1 LPLFNYWNDF
11 RHRGHATGDHP
22 DVLNS
27 FFNVSSQAII
37 SVQTIQET
45 EVSMQLSIFSG
56 NCRFKDSV
64 EVILITDRSIIEV
77 AQILFL
83 RIHDIM
89 IIISSFKILNK
100 LMLRRLEVCIREV
113 PFSNSA

>member
-1 LPLFNYWNDF
+1 VPLFNYWNDF
-11 RHRGHATGDHP
+11 RRRGHATGDHP

-27 FFNVSSQAII
+27 FFNVSSRAVI
-37 SVQTIQET
+37 SVYTVQAA
-45 EVSMQLSIFSG
+45 EVSMQLSIFRG

-77 AQILFL
+77 AQMFFL

-89 IIISSFKILNK
+89 IIISSFKMWN
-100 LMLRRLEVCIREV
+100 RLIKAYPEIDDDHLSRY
-113 PFSNSA
+113 